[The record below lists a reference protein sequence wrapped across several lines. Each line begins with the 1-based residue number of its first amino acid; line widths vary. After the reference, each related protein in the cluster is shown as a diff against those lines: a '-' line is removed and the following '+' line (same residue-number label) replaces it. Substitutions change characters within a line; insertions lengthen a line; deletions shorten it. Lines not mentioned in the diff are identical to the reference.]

1 MTGARWVLGVDGGA
15 TTTTALLAELETGQV
30 IGRGTGGSSNIQA
43 VGETVALRELNT
55 AIATAFAAAGLRR
68 QPVAA
73 AALGLAGIDLDG
85 EDVIRGWADLVDLAE
100 RLVVVNDARLLFA
113 AGTPHGWGLAVIAGT
128 GSIAYIR
135 TPEGN
140 NDRRGGWGWLLGD
153 EGSAFQ
159 IGLRA
164 LRAVCR
170 AADGVGPPT
179 RLTQIFLDKLGSSQ
193 PRDLI
198 PAVYRGNW
206 DKAFIAQLA
215 PLVLTWAAQDE
226 VARQIVHTQA
236 QALARTAAAAVR
248 LYRWP
253 EDHIPTALSGGLF
266 LHSEMYR
273 THFLEYLREEDV
285 VPEPVQT
292 VEEPAR
298 GAVLLARQLCGNSSL
313 SG

>member
-1 MTGARWVLGVDGGA
+1 MRMAAERWVLGVDGGA

-43 VGETVALRELNT
+43 VGETAALRELNT
-55 AIATAFAAAGLRR
+55 AVAAAFAAAGLRR

-85 EDVIRGWADLVDLAE
+85 EDVIRGWADLVDLAD
-100 RLVVVNDARLLFA
+100 RLLVVNDARLLFA
-113 AGTPHGWGLAVIAGT
+113 AGTPQDWGLAIIAGT
-128 GSIAYIR
+128 GSIAYTR

-140 NDRRGGWGWLLGD
+140 NDRTGGWGWLLGD

-179 RLTQIFLDKLGSSQ
+179 RLSQIVLEKLESAQ
-193 PRDLI
+193 IRDLI
-198 PAVYRGNW
+198 PAVYRGSW
-206 DKAFIAQLA
+206 DKAFIARLA
-215 PLVLTWAAQDE
+215 PVVLDCAHHDE
-226 VARQIVHTQA
+226 VAEQIVASQA

-248 LYRWP
+248 QMPWP
-253 EDHIPTALSGGLF
+253 EHPIPTALSGGLF
-266 LHSEMYR
+266 LHSGMYR
-273 THFLEYLREEDV
+273 ARFLDFLRQEGV
-285 VPEPVQT
+285 HPEPVT
-292 VEEPAR
+292 LVEEPAR
-298 GAVLLARQLCGNSSL
+298 GAVLLARQLCTDL
-313 SG
+313 A